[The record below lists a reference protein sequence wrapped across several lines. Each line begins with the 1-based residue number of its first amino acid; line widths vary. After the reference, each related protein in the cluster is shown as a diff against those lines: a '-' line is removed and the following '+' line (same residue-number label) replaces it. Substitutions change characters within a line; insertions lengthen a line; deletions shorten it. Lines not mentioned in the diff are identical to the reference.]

1 MANEQNLIP
10 NSERSP
16 QELKAQ
22 TTKGGINSGKSRR
35 QKSDMRK
42 AAQTILDGEYADKN
56 TGEKKTGAE
65 VLVLTLFKIATDPK
79 NKQCISAVKTLMEL
93 TSQNKSSE
101 ETKKLIAE
109 ISKIKAETEL
119 TQAKAKALSDTNIQ
133 GDGELPMLWKALGLI
148 KDDI

>member
-1 MANEQNLIP
+1 MANEKNLKP
-10 NSERSP
+10 
-16 QELKAQ
+16 KAHSLTVEEQ
-22 TTKGGINSGKSRR
+22 SQGGAKSGESRR
-35 QKSDMRK
+35 QKADMRK
-42 AAQTILDGEYADKN
+42 AAQTILDGEYSDKH
-56 TGEKKTGAE
+56 TGEKKSGAE

-109 ISKIKAETEL
+109 ISKIEAETEL

-133 GDGELPMLWKALGLI
+133 GDGELPMLWKALGI
-148 KDDI
+148 EQ